1 MSSGRR
7 RSVVVLSTVI
17 TTLVATLV
25 SPLHAGS
32 ESQSNAKPVLIRNA
46 GLILTMDPQ
55 VGTGPLGILEGAD
68 VLFDRNGIIA
78 VGKDLPAQNAEIVD
92 AANRIVMP
100 GFVNL
105 HDHLFQTGIRGCGSD
120 KDVNGWLAAC
130 VRPLEQ
136 LNLSR
141 EEVYHLVRLSTL
153 GLISTGIT
161 TTVDWSSAF
170 TPQFVRGDIDALAD
184 SGLRFV
190 FAYRGTRSSI
200 EDIRQVKRE
209 LIDPNPLARL
219 QIGSHLFNQ
228 LDVSAMTQLADELGV
243 KLHVHLL
250 ENISQRQ
257 EGQIAAL
264 QAAGAFGPNLLVAH
278 AIHLTDEEID
288 LLAEN
293 DVRVAHNPLSNMRLA
308 SGIIRF
314 PALHEGEIKVGL
326 GLDGGTNDTAD
337 MFNDMRVAVGL
348 QRASTLSATAY
359 PTINDVLRLA
369 TMGGAEA
376 LDMADQIGSLTPGKR
391 ADLIVIDPSGINFAA
406 RFDWISQIVL
416 NGQPANVEWVFID
429 GKARKANGRL
439 VEVNTGKI
447 VERAEAVTARI
458 RAGLQ
463 Q

>member
-1 MSSGRR
+1 MT
-7 RSVVVLSTVI
+7 TVI
-17 TTLVATLV
+17 ATCSLSLA
-25 SPLHAGS
+25 SPLPAES
-32 ESQSNAKPVLIRNA
+32 ESDRRPVLVRNA

-55 VGTGPLGILEGAD
+55 LGTGPLGIIEGGD
-68 VLFDRNGIIA
+68 VLFDRTGILA
-78 VGKDLPAQNAEIVD
+78 VGKDLQAQDAEVLD
-92 AANRIVMP
+92 ATNRIVMP

-120 KDVNGWLAAC
+120 KDVNGWLTQC
-130 VRPLEQ
+130 VRPLER
-136 LNLSR
+136 LNLSE
-141 EEVYHLVRLSTL
+141 EEVYALVRLSTL
-153 GLISTGIT
+153 GVISTGIT

-170 TPQFVRGDIDALAD
+170 TPQFVRGDIRALAD

-200 EDIRQVKRE
+200 EDIRRVKRE

-219 QIGSHLFNQ
+219 QVGSHLFNQ
-228 LDVSAMTQLADELGV
+228 LDVNAMTQLARELGV
-243 KLHVHLL
+243 MLHVHLL

-257 EGQIAAL
+257 EGQITAL
-264 QAAGAFGPNLLVAH
+264 QTAGAFGPSLLVAH
-278 AIHLTDEEID
+278 AIHLTDEEVGI
-288 LLAEN
+288 LAAN

-308 SGIIRF
+308 SGVIRF
-314 PALHEGEIKVGL
+314 PELRGGGIKVGL

-348 QRASTLSATAY
+348 QRATTLSASAY
-359 PTINDVLRLA
+359 PTIGDVLRLA

-406 RFDWISQIVL
+406 RFDWVSQIVL

-429 GKARKANGRL
+429 GQARKANGRL
-439 VEVNTGKI
+439 VGVNAEKLVESAEV
-447 VERAEAVTARI
+447 VTARI

-463 Q
+463 

>member
-1 MSSGRR
+1 VLFELRGRFIALTATIAALTVSFLLPSPA
-7 RSVVVLSTVI
+7 RS
-17 TTLVATLV
+17 
-25 SPLHAGS
+25 
-32 ESQSNAKPVLIRNA
+32 EEQSNARPVLIRNA

-55 VGTGPLGILEGAD
+55 VGTGPLGILENAD
-68 VLFDRNGIIA
+68 VFFDRNGIIA

-92 AANRIVMP
+92 ATDRIVMP

-130 VRPLEQ
+130 VRPLER

-141 EEVYHLVRLSTL
+141 EEVYDLVRLSTL
-153 GLISTGIT
+153 GVISTGIT

-170 TPQFVRGDIDALAD
+170 TPQFVRGDIDALTD

-219 QIGSHLFNQ
+219 QVGSHLFNQ
-228 LDVSAMTQLADELGV
+228 LDVNAMAQLARELGV

-264 QAAGAFGPNLLVAH
+264 QTAGAFGPNLLVAH
-278 AIHLTDEEID
+278 AIHLTDDEIGI
-288 LLAEN
+288 LSAN

-314 PALHEGEIKVGL
+314 PALHAGEIKIGL

-359 PTINDVLRLA
+359 PTINDALRLA

-376 LDMADQIGSLTPGKR
+376 LDMADQIGSLTPGKK

-439 VEVNTGKI
+439 AGVNTEKI
-447 VERAEAVTARI
+447 VDSAEAVASRI
-458 RAGLQ
+458 RAELPQ
-463 Q
+463 

>member
-1 MSSGRR
+1 MFRDR
-7 RSVVVLSTVI
+7 KILVVL
-17 TTLVATLV
+17 TLVIALCAV
-25 SPLHAGS
+25 PLAAAS
-32 ESQSNAKPVLIRNA
+32 EGQGDRRPVLVRNA

-55 VGTGPLGILEGAD
+55 LGAGPLGLIEGGD
-68 VLFDRNGIIA
+68 VLFDHSGILA
-78 VGKDLPAQNAEIVD
+78 VGKDLQAQDAEVLD
-92 AANRIVMP
+92 ATGRIVMP

-120 KDVNGWLAAC
+120 KDVNGWLAQC
-130 VRPLEQ
+130 VRPLER
-136 LNLSR
+136 LNLSE
-141 EEVYHLVRLSTL
+141 EEVYALVRLSTL
-153 GLISTGIT
+153 GVLSTGIT

-170 TPQFVRGDIDALAD
+170 TPQFVRGDIRALAD

-200 EDIRQVKRE
+200 EDIRRVKRE

-219 QIGSHLFNQ
+219 QVGSHLFNQ
-228 LDVSAMTQLADELGV
+228 LDVNAMTLLARELGV
-243 KLHVHLL
+243 MLHVHLL

-264 QAAGAFGPNLLVAH
+264 QTAGALGPSLLVAH
-278 AIHLTDEEID
+278 AIHLTDDEIG
-288 LLAEN
+288 LLAAN

-308 SGIIRF
+308 SGVIRF
-314 PALHEGEIKVGL
+314 PEMRGGGIKVGL

-348 QRASTLSATAY
+348 QRATTLSASAY

-376 LDMADQIGSLTPGKR
+376 LGMEDQIGSLTPGKR

-406 RFDWISQIVL
+406 RFDWVSQIVL

-429 GKARKANGRL
+429 GQVRKANGRL
-439 VEVNTGKI
+439 VGVNAEKLVESAEV
-447 VERAEAVTARI
+447 VTARI

-463 Q
+463 